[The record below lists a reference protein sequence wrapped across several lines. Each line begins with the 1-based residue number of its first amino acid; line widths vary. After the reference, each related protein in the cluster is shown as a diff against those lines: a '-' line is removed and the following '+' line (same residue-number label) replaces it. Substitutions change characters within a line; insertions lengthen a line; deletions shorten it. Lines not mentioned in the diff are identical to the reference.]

1 VEAKMNT
8 STKSFTTYLKGLLK
22 TVLASSLA
30 LALLI
35 GITILVVGG
44 ASGNLEFDVEIE
56 RIDALWV
63 LLGLPTIALLLFAI
77 LSPIS
82 FLISRWF
89 LDR

>member
-1 VEAKMNT
+1 MNT
-8 STKSFTTYLKGLLK
+8 SMTSFTTYLKRLLK
-22 TVLASSLA
+22 IVLSSSLA

-35 GITILVVGG
+35 GIAILVVGG

-63 LLGLPTIALLLFAI
+63 LLGLPIIAELIFTI

-82 FLISRWF
+82 YLISRWV